1 MANKSVNLE
10 QIGVATY
17 TIVDDNLQR
26 YFNELRKTEQV
37 DVMPLLPLAKAGDRK
52 AIDTIVKSN
61 LRIVVAIAKRYTF
74 LSNLEL
80 ADLINEGN
88 IGLIKSISS
97 YDMGSSASFTTFA
110 LVCVRQ
116 HIMRAIYNYGQAV
129 RYPEHTHTKG
139 SDIEYFCESAD
150 APISEQN
157 GDIYTLMDTF
167 RSELDAADRTD
178 ELDAQT
184 IISSLLAKVRKPT
197 EREIICKLY
206 GIGSREHSVREIAEQ
221 YGYSTEAVRLI
232 KVRVLGEM
240 KKLAERMNF

>member
-1 MANKSVNLE
+1 MANKKSVNLE
-10 QIGVATY
+10 KIGVVTY
-17 TIVDDNLQR
+17 TIVDENLQR
-26 YFNELRKTEQV
+26 YFNELRKAEQV
-37 DVMPLLPLAKAGDRK
+37 DVMPLLPLAKAGNRK

-61 LRIVVAIAKRYTF
+61 LRLVVAIAKRYTF

-97 YDMGSSASFTTFA
+97 YDTNSAASFTTFA

-129 RYPEHTHTKG
+129 RYPEHTHTK
-139 SDIEYFCESAD
+139 DIEYFCESAD

-184 IISSLLAKVRKPT
+184 IITNLLAKVKKPT
-197 EREIICKLY
+197 ERAIICKLY

-232 KVRVLGEM
+232 KVRVLAEM